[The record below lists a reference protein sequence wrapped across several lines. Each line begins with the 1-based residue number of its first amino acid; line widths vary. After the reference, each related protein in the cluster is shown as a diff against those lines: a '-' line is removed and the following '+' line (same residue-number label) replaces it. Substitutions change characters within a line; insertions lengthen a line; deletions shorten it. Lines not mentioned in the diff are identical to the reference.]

1 MVPEYSQLQTF
12 IKYNKFTFK
21 NDLEKIKAFF
31 CELGFNQGLMN
42 NWIKEIDWKVE
53 DNGFVYTGCN
63 LDANIIKL
71 ENAQEIHIR
80 PIILGMSKEIFN
92 DLNNDILII
101 EILFHTEEIYD
112 FHKNRYK
119 EWFLLVANN
128 IALILKKYFF
138 EFGIYLTDEST
149 DMKPL
154 NGFAYDNWSE
164 VLTFDLAVIPD
175 EYVDRY
181 CNLPSNYFTTKI
193 EGGICIYR
201 DSG

>member
-21 NDLEKIKAFF
+21 NDLEKINAFF
-31 CELGFNQGLMN
+31 CGLGFNEGSMN

-53 DNGFVYTGCN
+53 DNGIVYTGCN
-63 LDANIIKL
+63 LDANIIKF
-71 ENAQEIHIR
+71 ENSPEIHIR
-80 PIILGMSKEIFN
+80 PIIIGMSKEIFD
-92 DLNNDILII
+92 DLKDDILII
-101 EILFHTEEIYD
+101 EILFYTEEIYD

-138 EFGIYLTDEST
+138 KFGICLTDEAT

-154 NGFAYDNWSE
+154 NGFAFDDWSE
-164 VLTFDLAVIPD
+164 FLLFDLAVIPD
-175 EYVDRY
+175 KYVDRY
-181 CNLPSNYFTTKI
+181 SDLPSNYCTSKI
-193 EGGICIYR
+193 EGGLCIYR
-201 DSG
+201 NF